1 MIHFWCVFSAQLFG
15 ARRPVE
21 LWSLK
26 KWGCFSIS
34 WATLVI
40 NHGKEESQYLVTHPE
55 MDAIWNWYKLMLYDA
70 ICYYLN
76 MMLPCLITSW
86 FCHVARPW
94 LLPSAH
100 LHLTSQRG
108 RTEVAKDEEGAPT
121 HDVWADRWTG
131 RTWQWLGIWMLKP
144 CIQGM

>member
-1 MIHFWCVFSAQLFG
+1 MFDESAAWSISDVLTAQLFG
-15 ARRPVE
+15 ARRA
-21 LWSLK
+21 LILK
-26 KWGCFSIS
+26 EMGVFLNLLSHVSNHPWKRRVSIFGNSSRNGC
-34 WATLVI
+34 
-40 NHGKEESQYLVTHPE
+40 Y
-55 MDAIWNWYKLMLYDA
+55 MKLMLYDA
-70 ICYYLN
+70 ICYYLY

-94 LLPSAH
+94 LVPSAH
-100 LHLTSQRG
+100 LHLMSQRG
-108 RTEVAKDEEGAPT
+108 RTQIAKDEEGAPT